1 MWNGSGTEVSAFTG
15 PENLYQGSQITSS
28 DHGFGTKIYPD
39 YKSEN
44 GSVWIGRP
52 LLMGSY
58 YVMELSRSEGYELSV
73 QGLNKAETNREAD
86 ESVTVISSGS
96 AWVKNGL
103 SDHNSMEAD
112 GSWNDFTIESYDA
125 ENGYDITITGYPE
138 HTRFYRLSS
147 EERRENVKQIVNTVP
162 QQKVDEHG
170 TPVYKRLQAVN

>member
-1 MWNGSGTEVSAFTG
+1 MSGVRCGMAAVQKFLRLRGLKICIRAVRLPHPIMALER
-15 PENLYQGSQITSS
+15 
-28 DHGFGTKIYPD
+28 KIYPD

-170 TPVYKRLQAVN
+170 TPDL

>member
-138 HTRFYRLSS
+138 HTWFYRLSS

-170 TPVYKRLQAVN
+170 TLFIKRLQAVN